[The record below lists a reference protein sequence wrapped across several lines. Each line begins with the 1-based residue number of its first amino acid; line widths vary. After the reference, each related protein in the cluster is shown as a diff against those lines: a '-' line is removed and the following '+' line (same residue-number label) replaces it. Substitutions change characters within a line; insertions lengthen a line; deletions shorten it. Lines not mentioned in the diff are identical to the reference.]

1 MKSIR
6 CVRVGSLREQDPEK
20 RGKIEVWDVPEDPV
34 GPEDVKMKV
43 AYCAICG
50 SDPHLVEGIFG
61 WPTPFGMGHEV
72 SGVITE
78 VGEKAVKKGLKVGDR
93 VAGNF
98 LKFCG
103 TCYYCQNG
111 QQQFCEHAD
120 ESNHPGFSE
129 TLVWHESQV
138 YKLPD
143 AVSLKEGCLLEPVS
157 IAVRAM
163 DKAELK
169 FGQRVLVSG
178 GGPIGLLIT
187 QCLSRYG
194 ASELTLSEPIAE
206 RRELA
211 KRFGAKHVVNPLE
224 ENIRDASQR
233 ITGGLGFDVVF
244 DCTGSTKAVYDLPFV
259 TAKGGKLI
267 YSAMYP
273 NDFEMP
279 LNLYKYCYF
288 NELTIT
294 GLYVAPYA
302 FPRAAQM
309 LPELDLEPLTAK
321 VFDLE
326 DAVAA
331 FDAQVSGKYPKILI
345 RCNKDLE

>member
-6 CVRVGSLREQDPEK
+6 CVRIGSLREKDPEK
-20 RGKIEVWDVPEDPV
+20 KGKLEVWDVPEDPV
-34 GPEDVKMKV
+34 GPEDVKIKV

-61 WPTPFGMGHEV
+61 WPVPYGMGHEV
-72 SGVITE
+72 SGVIVE
-78 VGEKAVKKGLKVGDR
+78 VGEKATKKGLKVGDR

-103 TCYYCQNG
+103 TCYYCQSG

-143 AVSLKEGCLLEPVS
+143 SVSLKEGCLLEPVS

-163 DKAELK
+163 DKAELR

-187 QCLSRYG
+187 QCLKKAG
-194 ASELTLSEPIAE
+194 ATELTLSEPIAE

-211 KRFGAKHVVNPLE
+211 LRFGAKNVIDPMT
-224 ENIRDASQR
+224 ENIRDAAER
-233 ITGGLGFDVVF
+233 ITGGRGFDVVF

-279 LNLYKYCYF
+279 LNLYKFCYY

-294 GLYVAPYA
+294 GMYVAPYA

-309 LPELDLEPLTAK
+309 LPELDLKPLTTK
-321 VFDLE
+321 VFELE